1 MAERNLSLTPTLVAS
16 PVEWLDAVCKDFDE
30 FLKRLSVKV
39 GGDRQLVNKALR
51 KYFPSVS
58 VEKITKLSKGGAL
71 TELAQIMCYEE
82 ED

>member
-1 MAERNLSLTPTLVAS
+1 MKLGS
-16 PVEWLDAVCKDFDE
+16 
-30 FLKRLSVKV
+30 
-39 GGDRQLVNKALR
+39 DRQLVNKALR

-58 VEKITKLSKGGAL
+58 TEKITKLSKGEAL